1 MFSVLSKK
9 KKKITRKNK
18 KLCLLEKFVSEANA
32 NVF

>member
-1 MFSVLSKK
+1 MFSVLS

-18 KLCLLEKFVSEANA
+18 KLCLLEKFLSEANA